1 MKKHL
6 KVLITLFSLIVIII
20 SWQVAANVIKSSLI
34 LPSPTSVFSTML
46 KLIFKSEFWEH
57 FFYTM
62 FRVFTSFAIAL
73 FLGGIIG
80 VFSGLNPFIKQFFK
94 LPLVIIKST
103 PVVAIILVALF
114 WLKSNTIPIFVSVL
128 MTLPIIAT
136 NVTNGFL
143 NVNKNLLQMAN
154 LYNFT
159 FFQKF
164 FKIQLPAVIPYF
176 VSGINSAFGLS
187 WKVVIAGEILSLPQK
202 AIGTVLSKAQIH
214 LESHLVLAYTILIII
229 FSFLIEALIS
239 FIIKKLSKRY
249 KWNY

>member
-20 SWQVAANVIKSSLI
+20 SWQLAANVIKSSLI

-57 FFYTM
+57 FFYTS
-62 FRVFTSFAIAL
+62 FTIAL

-94 LPLVIIKST
+94 LPLAIIKST